1 MHEKKM
7 GEWEHGGGWLTQW
20 LTQRE
25 TEGNMNDKREANVGE
40 NDTSMR
46 PKTKQ
51 FSDMKYEQGVI
62 SKTGTKFTEDNA
74 DFKII
79 LVLQK

>member
-1 MHEKKM
+1 
-7 GEWEHGGGWLTQW
+7 
-20 LTQRE
+20 
-25 TEGNMNDKREANVGE
+25 MNDKREANVGE